1 MQKVTILISL
11 IAVTLTL
18 ISALSFAANN
28 EPVAHW
34 KFDEGKGKN
43 AIDSVTEQRDI
54 INGNFWYVPGVSGS
68 AKATHLKTAT

>member
-34 KFDEGKGKN
+34 KFDEGKGKH
-43 AIDSVTEQRDI
+43 AIDNVTGRRDR
-54 INGNFWYVPGVSGS
+54 IN
-68 AKATHLKTAT
+68 